1 MEKNKEEQVQENQP
15 SSEIEQDHK
24 RKTPSISKDM
34 IKVNEITPE
43 TKKSLKQR
51 TITALL
57 LVAIVVPPIIL
68 GDWPFVIGLFIFSLI
83 AIYEFINVLASK
95 KFPLIVDIF
104 TFIMTL
110 SFIFWIAIKPYVQD
124 SSWPFLYIRYSN
136 IHFRCGNISINFIL
150 ICFVLF

>member
-51 TITALL
+51 AGRPSAPRHTR
-57 LVAIVVPPIIL
+57 VP
-68 GDWPFVIGLFIFSLI
+68 DRKSRTQ
-83 AIYEFINVLASK
+83 SR
-95 KFPLIVDIF
+95 
-104 TFIMTL
+104 
-110 SFIFWIAIKPYVQD
+110 YV
-124 SSWPFLYIRYSN
+124 PRAGIRT
-136 IHFRCGNISINFIL
+136 C
-150 ICFVLF
+150 

>member
-51 TITALL
+51 TITALF
-57 LVAIVVPPIIL
+57 LVAIVAPPIIF
-68 GDWPFVIGLFIFSLI
+68 GDWPFVAG
-83 AIYEFINVLASK
+83 
-95 KFPLIVDIF
+95 
-104 TFIMTL
+104 
-110 SFIFWIAIKPYVQD
+110 
-124 SSWPFLYIRYSN
+124 
-136 IHFRCGNISINFIL
+136 
-150 ICFVLF
+150 

>member
-15 SSEIEQDHK
+15 SSEIEQASK

-57 LVAIVVPPIIL
+57 LVAIVVPPIIF
-68 GDWPFVIGLFIFSLI
+68 GDWPFVVGLFIFSLI

-104 TFIMTL
+104 TFIMTFVISCYLTSELYL
-110 SFIFWIAIKPYVQD
+110 STFFNSSYV
-124 SSWPFLYIRYSN
+124 I
-136 IHFRCGNISINFIL
+136 IL
-150 ICFVLF
+150 